1 MKKQTFRMA
10 LVVGVA
16 MCASST
22 FAASNWTLGNA
33 SAPVETAWYANGNT
47 GAIAKGT
54 INGYSGGVGVSYSGE
69 SAYAPQHALDNNG
82 RFESVLLDFGT
93 DAVRLTTVSLGYANT
108 DSDIFVLAYTGLTPF
123 AGSLAGATYVSLLN
137 NGWTLVGN
145 SPNVGVG
152 TATLATPANLY
163 SSFWLIGAG
172 GFESGVGVTSGD
184 KNTNGSWAAL
194 GTTKGKYDYVKV
206 SSVGGTT
213 YTPPPSGS
221 VPEPG
226 SLALAGI
233 GLMGLI
239 GIRRRRA
246 GA

>member
-1 MKKQTFRMA
+1 MKKQLFRMA
-10 LVVGVA
+10 LIAGVA
-16 MCASST
+16 VCSGST

-33 SAPVETAWYANGNT
+33 NAPVETAWHASSNT
-47 GAIAKGT
+47 GTIAKGT
-54 INGYSGGVGVSYSGE
+54 INGYSGGVGVAYSGE
-69 SAYAPQHALDNNG
+69 STSAPQHALDNNV
-82 RFESVLLDFGT
+82 RFESVLLDFGA
-93 DAVRLTTVSLGYANT
+93 DAVRLTSVSLGYYSN

-123 AGSLAGATYVSLLN
+123 AGSLAGATYQNLLSS
-137 NGWTLVGN
+137 GWTLVGN
-145 SPNVGVG
+145 QSNVGVG
-152 TATLATPANLY
+152 TTTLATPDNLY

-172 GFESGVGVTSGD
+172 GFASGVGVTSGD

-206 SSVGGTT
+206 SAVGGTT

-233 GLMGLI
+233 GLMGLV

-246 GA
+246 AT